1 MAKNIKR
8 VRDYSNYSRKT
19 SSKTKKRSFTDYQSN
34 HGGKIGKIMRDF
46 DMKFTEA
53 LAFYWQDKRLMKLM
67 KKEETT

>member
-19 SSKTKKRSFTDYQSN
+19 SSKTKNRSFTDYQSN

-53 LAFYWQDKRLMKLM
+53 LAFYWHDKRLTKLM

>member
-1 MAKNIKR
+1 MAKNIK
-8 VRDYSNYSRKT
+8 
-19 SSKTKKRSFTDYQSN
+19 TDYQSN